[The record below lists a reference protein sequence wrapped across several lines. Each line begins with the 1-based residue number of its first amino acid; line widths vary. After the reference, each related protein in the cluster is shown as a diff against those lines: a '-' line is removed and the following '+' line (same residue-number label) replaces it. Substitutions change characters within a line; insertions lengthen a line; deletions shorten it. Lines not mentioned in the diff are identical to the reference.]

1 MITKVLL
8 GGLGI
13 SLIAT
18 GFLFWLVMQ
27 KTEKIG
33 ELNAAVK
40 GYEAAIEYQKQI
52 AEMNSAF
59 NKLLND
65 SDRIHTQELQDKINE
80 RDTDRVQAAQKA
92 LDDSFGFSVAFAR
105 ELSGIMLDISR
116 TSDSEADPLP
126 SS

>member
-52 AEMNSAF
+52 AEMNLAF

-80 RDTDRVQAAQKA
+80 RDTYRVQAEQDAIE
-92 LDDSFGFSVAFAR
+92 DSYSFSTGFAR
-105 ELSGIMLDISR
+105 ELSGIMREIAR
-116 TSDSEADPLP
+116 TSDSEADPIP
-126 SS
+126 AS